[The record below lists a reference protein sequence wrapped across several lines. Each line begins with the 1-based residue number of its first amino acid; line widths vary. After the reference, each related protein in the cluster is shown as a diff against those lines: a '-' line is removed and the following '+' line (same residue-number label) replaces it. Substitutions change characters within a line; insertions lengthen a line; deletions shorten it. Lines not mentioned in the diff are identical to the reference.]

1 MLYRC
6 KEEVPLENTWD
17 GRYLGGGG
25 KIRPTD
31 LFILIKT
38 PTPKKKLYQLQS
50 VGKYPYTLQ
59 IRENDFE
66 RYFEEVPEI

>member
-6 KEEVPLENTWD
+6 KEELLLENTWC

-25 KIRPTD
+25 IIKPDDTFR
-31 LFILIKT
+31 LIEG
-38 PTPKKKLYQLQS
+38 PSPKKKLYTLTKM
-50 VGKYPYTLQ
+50 GKWPYVLQ

-66 RYFEEVPEI
+66 RYFEEVPD

>member
-6 KEEVPLENTWD
+6 KEAIPLENTWS
-17 GRYLGGGG
+17 GQYLGGGG
-25 KIRPTD
+25 TIKPND
-31 LFILIKT
+31 KFVLIKT

-59 IRENDFE
+59 IRENDFK
-66 RYFEEVPEI
+66 RYFEECLE

>member
-6 KEEVPLENTWD
+6 KEELLLENTWG

-25 KIRPTD
+25 TIKPD
-31 LFILIKT
+31 DKFVLIKT

-50 VGKYPYTLQ
+50 VEKWPYVLQ
-59 IRENDFE
+59 IRENDFK
-66 RYFEEVPEI
+66 RYFEECLE